1 MNKKSIDHLEAD
13 IKETLTNSRYGFTKI
28 KNIVCE
34 RADLDQLLFIISGLR
49 KDKKLKDFENSPK
62 YTKTVKQILE
72 AYDIKE

>member
-1 MNKKSIDHLEAD
+1 MSKEKLDHLEAVIEET
-13 IKETLTNSRYGFTKI
+13 IKNNSYGFTKI

-49 KDKKLKDFENSPK
+49 KGKKLKDFVQSPK
-62 YTKTVKQILE
+62 HTDAVKELLE